1 MEDTAQIVTS
11 HSGIHITEEDVMTLY
26 VQEFTD
32 KGVSILRRVVVC
44 CGEDIIC
51 RDFTQTC
58 RICEADYNMSGQKL
72 APRDQWGEETG
83 EHWSECY

>member
-1 MEDTAQIVTS
+1 MQIVVEMEDIVQIVTF
-11 HSGIHITEEDVMTLY
+11 HSGTPTTEEDAMTLY
-26 VQEFTD
+26 VQEYTD

-58 RICEADYNMSGQKL
+58 RICGADYNMS
-72 APRDQWGEETG
+72 
-83 EHWSECY
+83 